1 MLKIGDIVGTEAQ
14 GGGLISR
21 LIKFGNQEPGEGLT
35 RVSHDAMVY
44 AIATYEESG
53 DKQYWLK
60 YHSPDKSK
68 EPSIVGAQP
77 LSLGL
82 KSGKIYGA
90 LHPMYYSDEI
100 KTSIIPQEQI
110 HEQAI
115 RLTPENAWIASK
127 LVESTSPKV
136 INTRTV
142 GYYLAK
148 GKCYIYR
155 IKGLDENALERIVSF
170 ALDRVGQRY
179 GFRHIGLYAV
189 SAALGRLFSYP
200 VYWIARLLH
209 AKVNFRSPRI
219 YRNDPKAPMVCSQ
232 LVAAA
237 YASLP
242 SRICY
247 PVLDEGRV
255 WENPYFPGIT
265 RPYFKREYAD
275 YPKIEFGGPWGCIA
289 PDDID
294 DWCLAESQ
302 LLDGRAEEI
311 FAGGLKDV

>member
-14 GGGLISR
+14 GGGLVSR
-21 LIKFGNQEPGEGLT
+21 LIKFGNQDPGESKT

-44 AIATYEESG
+44 ETA
-53 DKQYWLK
+53 QYWEEGDVAFFKRGSWTTNLPAPM
-60 YHSPDKSK
+60 SVDLLEK
-68 EPSIVGAQP
+68 EEWLYAGGDILPKNAIQ
-77 LSLGL
+77 L
-82 KSGKIYGA
+82 
-90 LHPMYYSDEI
+90 
-100 KTSIIPQEQI
+100 TS
-110 HEQAI
+110 
-115 RLTPENAWIASK
+115 ENAWILSR

-142 GYYLAK
+142 GYYLTK

-155 IKGLDENALERIVSF
+155 IKGLDENALERIAGF

-200 VYWIARLLH
+200 VYWIARLLR

-247 PVLDEGRV
+247 PILDEGRV

>member
-1 MLKIGDIVGTEAQ
+1 MLRIGDIVGTEAQ
-14 GGGLISR
+14 GGGLVSR
-21 LIKFGNQEPGEGLT
+21 LIKFGNQDPGEPKT

-44 AIATYEESG
+44 ALAAYSEDEDSG
-53 DKQYWLK
+53 RFILAYHGSEKAVGINYVGNAPAYADLTTGEVYGFDKLK
-60 YHSPDKSK
+60 
-68 EPSIVGAQP
+68 PS
-77 LSLGL
+77 S
-82 KSGKIYGA
+82 
-90 LHPMYYSDEI
+90 
-100 KTSIIPQEQI
+100 
-110 HEQAI
+110 AI
-115 RLTPENAWIASK
+115 QLTPENAWIMSW

-148 GKCYIYR
+148 GNCYIYR
-155 IKGLDENALERIVSF
+155 IKGLNEEALERVVGF

-200 VYWIARLLH
+200 VYWIARLLG

-242 SRICY
+242 KHFTY
-247 PVLDEGRV
+247 PGLIIEETG
-255 WENPYFPGIT
+255 
-265 RPYFKREYAD
+265 

-302 LLDGRAEEI
+302 LLDGRAAEI
-311 FAGGLKDV
+311 FTGGLKDVG

>member
-1 MLKIGDIVGTEAQ
+1 MLKIGDIAGTEAQ

-21 LIKFGNQEPGEGLT
+21 LIKFGNQDFEEPKT
-35 RVSHDAMVY
+35 RVSHDAMV
-44 AIATYEESG
+44 AAPATYKRYVSTFSG
-53 DKQYWLK
+53 LETIEINQEWPGETSGYFTRGDRIFFDFMADEVCNGDR
-60 YHSPDKSK
+60 P
-68 EPSIVGAQP
+68 GAV
-77 LSLGL
+77 
-82 KSGKIYGA
+82 
-90 LHPMYYSDEI
+90 EI
-100 KTSIIPQEQI
+100 
-110 HEQAI
+110 
-115 RLTPENAWIASK
+115 TPENVWIMSR

-142 GYYLAK
+142 GYYLAR
-148 GKCYIYR
+148 GNCYIYR
-155 IKGLDENALERIVSF
+155 IKGLDEAALERVVGF

-200 VYWIARLLH
+200 VYWIAKLLR

-255 WENPYFPGIT
+255 WENPHFPGIT

-311 FAGGLKDV
+311 FVGGLKDVHS

>member
-21 LIKFGNQEPGEGLT
+21 LIKFGNQDPGEPKT
-35 RVSHDAMVY
+35 RVSHDAM
-44 AIATYEESG
+44 ACAPATYWEDQEG
-53 DKQYWLK
+53 YFHLQYSWPGTSEK
-60 YHSPDKSK
+60 
-68 EPSIVGAQP
+68 
-77 LSLGL
+77 
-82 KSGKIYGA
+82 
-90 LHPMYYSDEI
+90 YYSQFGPAPAYANLLTGEI
-100 KTSIIPQEQI
+100 ERGKFKPTPHIIQ
-110 HEQAI
+110 
-115 RLTPENAWIASK
+115 LTPENGWIMSR

-148 GKCYIYR
+148 GNCYIYR
-155 IKGLDENALERIVSF
+155 IKGLNEEALGRVVGF

-179 GFRHIGLYAV
+179 GFGHIGLYAV
-189 SAALGRLFSYP
+189 SAALGRLLSYP
-200 VYWIARLLH
+200 IYWIARLLR

-242 SRICY
+242 KHFTY
-247 PVLDEGRV
+247 PGLIIEETG
-255 WENPYFPGIT
+255 
-265 RPYFKREYAD
+265 
-275 YPKIEFGGPWGCIA
+275 YPQIEFGGPWGCIA

-311 FAGGLKDV
+311 FVGGLKDV

>member
-1 MLKIGDIVGTEAQ
+1 MLKIGDIAGTEAQ

-21 LIKFGNQEPGEGLT
+21 LIKFGNQDFEEPKT
-35 RVSHDAMVY
+35 RVSHDAMV
-44 AIATYEESG
+44 AAPATYKRYVSTFSG
-53 DKQYWLK
+53 LETIEINQEWPGETSGYFTRGDRIFFDFMADEVCNGDR
-60 YHSPDKSK
+60 P
-68 EPSIVGAQP
+68 GAV
-77 LSLGL
+77 
-82 KSGKIYGA
+82 
-90 LHPMYYSDEI
+90 EI
-100 KTSIIPQEQI
+100 
-110 HEQAI
+110 
-115 RLTPENAWIASK
+115 TPENVWIMSR

-142 GYYLAK
+142 GYYLAR
-148 GKCYIYR
+148 GNCYIYR
-155 IKGLDENALERIVSF
+155 IKGLDEAALERVVGF

-200 VYWIARLLH
+200 VYWIAKLLR

-219 YRNDPKAPMVCSQ
+219 YRNDPTAPMVCSQ

-237 YASLP
+237 YAS
-242 SRICY
+242 I
-247 PVLDEGRV
+247 
-255 WENPYFPGIT
+255 
-265 RPYFKREYAD
+265 AD
-275 YPKIEFGGPWGCIA
+275 YLYTPTFKNDKWVETRVNISYPEIKFGGPWGCIA

-311 FAGGLKDV
+311 FVGGLEDV

>member
-1 MLKIGDIVGTEAQ
+1 MLRIGDIVGTEAQ
-14 GGGLISR
+14 GGGLVSR
-21 LIKFGNQEPGEGLT
+21 LIKFGNQDPGEPKT

-44 AIATYEESG
+44 ALAAYSEDEDSG
-53 DKQYWLK
+53 RFILAYHGSEKAVGINYVGNAPAYADLTTGEVYGFDKLK
-60 YHSPDKSK
+60 
-68 EPSIVGAQP
+68 PS
-77 LSLGL
+77 S
-82 KSGKIYGA
+82 
-90 LHPMYYSDEI
+90 
-100 KTSIIPQEQI
+100 
-110 HEQAI
+110 AI
-115 RLTPENAWIASK
+115 QLTPENAWIMSW

-148 GKCYIYR
+148 GNCYIYR
-155 IKGLDENALERIVSF
+155 IKGLNEEALERVVGF

-200 VYWIARLLH
+200 VYWIARLLR
-209 AKVNFRSPRI
+209 AKVNFRGPRI

-247 PVLDEGRV
+247 PILDEGQV